1 MTNKVMWKGSAQGRM
16 YTIGKNT
23 IPAGDFLSRESDNN
37 EKTSR
42 DDRDHFFY
50 FRWLSIDN
58 EKRGGDET
66 SPNRPCYYV
75 ETGEKYWRCARV
87 ILVTSFLIQHKGW
100 TSLRGYRCIV

>member
-1 MTNKVMWKGSAQGRM
+1 MTNKVIWKGSAQGRM
-16 YTIGKNT
+16 YTIDKNT

-37 EKTSR
+37 EKTSL

-66 SPNRPCYYV
+66 SPNRPCHYV
-75 ETGEKYWRCARV
+75 ETDWRE
-87 ILVTSFLIQHKGW
+87 ILEMCESDSSHVLFNSTQRLNFAG
-100 TSLRGYRCIV
+100 